1 MTVWFLLSLQL
12 MGPSFLWLYL
22 PMILLFMTPQTP
34 LPQTPRTPLLKTP
47 RTQPPRMPRKFSFL
61 FLFIFY
67 FFYPLLFPN
76 SSKCPCFWALFVNT
90 FYLWHL
96 FNILHSSLLVFFAM
110 CWSLL
115 WDMRISI
122 HFCAYMLG
130 LTHLLWCTCP
140 PINITWI
147 RPLNNELV
155 HLDLIMNSFTCGL
168 NNFKAS

>member
-1 MTVWFLLSLQL
+1 MTHYRRPLHAATLSVRRSTTTLSQSGIQKMTVWFLLSLQL

-22 PMILLFMTPQTP
+22 LMILLFMTPQTP

-47 RTQPPRMPRKFSFL
+47 RTQPPRTPRKFSFL

-110 CWSLL
+110 C
-115 WDMRISI
+115 
-122 HFCAYMLG
+122 
-130 LTHLLWCTCP
+130 
-140 PINITWI
+140 
-147 RPLNNELV
+147 
-155 HLDLIMNSFTCGL
+155 
-168 NNFKAS
+168 